1 MGVEGSSG
9 LLEAFLTVILEV
21 ITCTLVC
28 TVNTSVQLFFKVL
41 WRVVSAGV
49 DLLSLFSQ
57 MNTSTAIFLDL
68 LFTTNLSSCLLLD
81 PFTAI
86 FSDSACVF
94 LVVIMLVL
102 DVVVFSFCFYT
113 SSFSDL
119 WTTTLTLFSMRLVAV
134 WAVLSACCCY
144 TANSS
149 VSALTLGT
157 FTVIFLDWRGCS

>member
-57 MNTSTAIFLDL
+57 MNTSTAILLDL
-68 LFTTNLSSCLLLD
+68 LFTT
-81 PFTAI
+81 I

-149 VSALTLGT
+149 VSALTLDT